1 MLTSHQVARVQ
12 QLWDELSQF
21 KAADSDAALE
31 YILHHLAVMLRAN
44 DAMWVGAVRL
54 QHGAAARRDVQFGW
68 RGRVVRHL
76 HPSAARLALSR
87 VAVKQQDTPQ
97 AAPTTIAIA
106 AQAGKF
112 RGARL
117 RDLID
122 MRKFRQ
128 TSHYRNYH
136 AALGIRD
143 RMWISLPVNADAES
157 HFVFDRTGTHRP
169 FRRAELEL
177 VKFALRGVRWFH
189 CQLMLSHGLMLA
201 RKPLS
206 PVQRQ
211 VLTLLLTDA
220 SEKSIASQLGQSF
233 HTTHTH
239 VRDIFRCFGV
249 TSRSGLLALWLSV
262 A

>member
-1 MLTSHQVARVQ
+1 MLTSTQITRVQ
-12 QLWDELSQF
+12 RLWNELSQF

-31 YILHHLAVMLRAN
+31 YFLHRLVGMLRAQ

-68 RGRVVRHL
+68 RGRAIKHL
-76 HPSAARLALSR
+76 HPNASRLALSR
-87 VAVKQQDTPQ
+87 AAVKQQDTPQ
-97 AAPTTIAIA
+97 AAPTTVAVV

-117 RDLID
+117 RELVD
-122 MRKFRQ
+122 MAAFRQ
-128 TSHYRNYH
+128 TRHYQNYYT
-136 AALGIRD
+136 ALSIRD
-143 RMWISLPVNADAES
+143 RMWISFPVNGDAES
-157 HFVFDRTGTHRP
+157 HFIFDRTGAHRP
-169 FRRAELEL
+169 FRAADLEL
-177 VKFALRGVRWFH
+177 ARFALQGVRWFH
-189 CQLMLSHGLMLA
+189 CQVMLSHGLMLA

-249 TSRSGLLALWLSV
+249 TSRSGLMAIWLSV